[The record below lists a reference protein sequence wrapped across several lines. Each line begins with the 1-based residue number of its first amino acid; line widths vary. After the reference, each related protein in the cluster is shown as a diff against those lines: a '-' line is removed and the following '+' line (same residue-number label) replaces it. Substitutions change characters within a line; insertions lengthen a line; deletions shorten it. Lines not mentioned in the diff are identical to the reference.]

1 MKRKFAIL
9 GLAALLVLTGCAKMD
24 LAASIGDREIPLSE
38 LQAQVDSILEERT
51 KVDTSQMQLAV
62 GEDLARSQLSFIIS
76 NIVIDAIAADEEI
89 KISNS
94 DIEAYRIQV
103 IQNIGGQEMLPSVLA
118 NAAIPSNSLTDVLR
132 RDLIIQKI
140 SSAATSAGATDAQV
154 NELIQGLVSKKA
166 EDLKIEIN
174 PRYGTWDSAN
184 FAIVPTEPAGDAVTD
199 K

>member
-1 MKRKFAIL
+1 MKRKL
-9 GLAALLVLTGCAKMD
+9 VVLLMAALVTLTGCAKMD

-38 LQAQVDSILEERT
+38 LQDQVDSILAERLE
-51 KVDTSQMQLAV
+51 VDTSQMQLAT
-62 GEDLARSQLSFIIS
+62 GEDLARTQLSFIIS

-103 IQNIGGQEMLPSVLA
+103 IQNIGGDEMLPSVLA
-118 NAAIPSNSLTDVLR
+118 NAAIPAASLTDVLR
-132 RDLIIQKI
+132 RDLIIQQI
-140 SSAATSAGATDAQV
+140 SSAATSAGASDAQV
-154 NELIQGLVSKKA
+154 NELIQSLVSKKA
-166 EDLKIEIN
+166 EELKIVIN